1 MDIILGGKPVLAMK
15 PIERSTKL
23 DGVCYDIRGPVAQEA
38 RRMEEE
44 GHLILKLNIGNPAP
58 FGFEA
63 PDEILKHVIHNL
75 PTAQGYSDSQGI
87 YPARVAV
94 AQYYQQRGIRGADAD
109 DVYIGNGVSELI
121 LMSLQ
126 ALLNNDDEV
135 LIPSPDYPLWTAAV
149 NLAGGK
155 AVHYRCDEQQ
165 DWYPDL
171 ADIKQKIS
179 TKTKAIV
186 LINPNNPTG
195 AVYDQAFLLELLKIA
210 REHRL
215 VVLSDEI
222 YDKVLYDGT
231 EHISTASL
239 ADDLIMLTFGG
250 LSKNYR
256 IAGFRVGWLFISG
269 AKNLAR
275 HYIEGLNVLASM
287 RLCANVPCQHA
298 VQTALGGYQSINE
311 LVVPGGRLYEQ
322 MDLAHKLVS
331 DIDGLSCMR
340 PKGAMYLF
348 PKIDRKKIRIKDDQ
362 LFVLDFLRQHK
373 VLLVHGR
380 AFNWPEP
387 DHFRIVFLPHKEQ
400 LAAALGKLGRFLP
413 GYSQ

>member
-1 MDIILGGKPVLAMK
+1 MDILLKRANKMK
-15 PIERSTKL
+15 AVERSNKL
-23 DGVCYDIRGPVAQEA
+23 DGVCYDIRGPVAREA
-38 RRMEEE
+38 KRMEEE
-44 GHLILKLNIGNPAP
+44 GHRILKLNIGNPAP

-94 AQYYQQRGIRGADAD
+94 AQYYQQRGILGADAD

-126 ALLNNDDEV
+126 ALLNNGDEV
-135 LIPSPDYPLWTAAV
+135 LVPMPDYPLWTAAV

-155 AVHYRCDEQQ
+155 AVHYLCDEQQ
-165 DWYPDL
+165 DWLPALD
-171 ADIKQKIS
+171 DIKAKIS
-179 TKTKAIV
+179 KKTRALV

-195 AVYDQAFLLELLKIA
+195 AVYSADFLRQLLQVA
-210 REHRL
+210 REHKL

-231 EHISTASL
+231 EHVSTAAL
-239 ADDLIMLTFGG
+239 ADDLVMLTFGG

-256 IAGFRVGWLFISG
+256 IAGFRIGWLFISG
-269 AKNLAR
+269 AKQAAR
-275 HYIEGLNVLASM
+275 QYIEGLNILASM

-311 LVVPGGRLYEQ
+311 LVVPGGRLYDQ
-322 MDLAHKLVS
+322 MDLAHKLVTE
-331 DIDGLSCMR
+331 IDGISCMR

-348 PKIDRKKIRIKDDQ
+348 PKIDLKKYRIQDDE

-387 DHFRIVFLPHKEQ
+387 DHFRIVTLPHKEQ
-400 LAAALGKLGRFLP
+400 LTQAISRLGQFLQS
-413 GYSQ
+413 YSQY

>member
-1 MDIILGGKPVLAMK
+1 MK
-15 PIERSTKL
+15 AVERSNKL
-23 DGVCYDIRGPVAQEA
+23 DGVCYDIRGPVAREA
-38 RRMEEE
+38 KRMEEE
-44 GHLILKLNIGNPAP
+44 GHRILKLNIGNPAP

-94 AQYYQQRGIRGADAD
+94 AQYYQQRGILGADAD

-126 ALLNNDDEV
+126 ALLNNGDEV
-135 LIPSPDYPLWTAAV
+135 LVPMPDYPLWTAAV

-155 AVHYRCDEQQ
+155 AVHYLCDEQQ
-165 DWYPDL
+165 DWLPALD
-171 ADIKQKIS
+171 DIKAKIS
-179 TKTKAIV
+179 KKTRALV

-195 AVYDQAFLLELLKIA
+195 AVYDAAFLRQLLQIA
-210 REHRL
+210 REHKL

-231 EHISTASL
+231 EHVSTAAL
-239 ADDLIMLTFGG
+239 ADDLVMLTFGG

-256 IAGFRVGWLFISG
+256 IAGFRIGWLFISG
-269 AKNLAR
+269 AKQAAR
-275 HYIEGLNVLASM
+275 QYIEGLNILASM

-311 LVVPGGRLYEQ
+311 LVVPGGRLYDQ
-322 MDLAHKLVS
+322 MDLAHKLVTE
-331 DIDGLSCMR
+331 IDGISCLR

-348 PKIDRKKIRIKDDQ
+348 PKIDLKKYRIQDDE

-387 DHFRIVFLPHKEQ
+387 DHFRIVTLPHKEQ
-400 LAAALGKLGRFLP
+400 LTQAISRLGQFLQS
-413 GYSQ
+413 YSQY

>member
-1 MDIILGGKPVLAMK
+1 MK

-44 GHLILKLNIGNPAP
+44 GHRILKLNIGNPAP

-179 TKTKAIV
+179 KKTKAIV

-195 AVYDQAFLLELLKIA
+195 AVYDQTFLLELLKIA

-322 MDLAHKLVS
+322 MNLAHKLVTE
-331 DIDGLSCMR
+331 IDGLSCMR

-348 PKIDRKKIRIKDDQ
+348 PKIDRKKIRIKDDE

-400 LAAALGKLGRFLP
+400 LSAALDKLAQFLP
-413 GYSQ
+413 GYNQ

>member
-1 MDIILGGKPVLAMK
+1 MK
-15 PIERSTKL
+15 PIERSSKL
-23 DGVCYDIRGPVAQEA
+23 DGVCYDIRGPVAREA
-38 RRMEEE
+38 RKMEDE
-44 GHLILKLNIGNPAP
+44 GHRILKLNIGNPAP

-126 ALLNNDDEV
+126 ALLNNGDEV
-135 LIPSPDYPLWTAAV
+135 LVPMPDYPLWTASV
-149 NLAGGK
+149 NLAGGT
-155 AVHYRCDEQQ
+155 AVHYLCDEQQ
-165 DWYPDL
+165 DWYPSLD
-171 ADIKQKIS
+171 DIKAKI
-179 TKTKAIV
+179 TKKTKALV

-195 AVYDQAFLLELLKIA
+195 AVYDKAFLLELLQIA
-210 REHRL
+210 RKHKL
-215 VVLSDEI
+215 VVMSDEI

-231 EHISTASL
+231 EHVSTASL
-239 ADDLIMLTFGG
+239 ADDLVMLTYGG

-269 AKNLAR
+269 AKPAAK
-275 HYIEGLNVLASM
+275 HYIEGLNILASM

-311 LVVPGGRLYEQ
+311 LVVPGGRLYDQ
-322 MDLAHKLVS
+322 MHLAHQLVTQ
-331 DIDGLSCMR
+331 IDGISCVR

-348 PKIDRKKIRIKDDQ
+348 PKIDLKKYRIKDDE

-387 DHFRIVFLPHKEQ
+387 DHFRIVTLPHKEQ
-400 LAAALGKLGRFLP
+400 LTQAITKLAQFLP
-413 GYSQ
+413 TYSQS